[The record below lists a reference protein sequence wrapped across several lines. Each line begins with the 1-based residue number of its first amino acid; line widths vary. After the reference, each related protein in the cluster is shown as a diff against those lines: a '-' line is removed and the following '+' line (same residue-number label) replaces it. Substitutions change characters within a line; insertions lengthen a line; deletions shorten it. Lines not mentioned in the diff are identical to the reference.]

1 MPQIQNWL
9 LKSIFTSKIL
19 LSDRK
24 DRLIDL
30 ITFNT
35 NHKITVIAE
44 VSENHANIVV
54 NQALENSTDSF
65 GVNAFIEGNVGNAR
79 MDIEAINFNQRVKI
93 HRKNESRKFSA
104 RDIYENRASIQP
116 FTLVLHYS

>member
-1 MPQIQNWL
+1 M
-9 LKSIFTSKIL
+9 
-19 LSDRK
+19 
-24 DRLIDL
+24 IDL

-65 GVNAFIEGNVGNAR
+65 GVNAFIEGNVRNAR
-79 MDIEAINFNQRVKI
+79 MDIEAININQRVKI
-93 HRKNESRKFSA
+93 CRNNESRKFSA

-116 FTLVLHYS
+116 FTLMLHYS

>member
-1 MPQIQNWL
+1 VPQIQNWL

-65 GVNAFIEGNVGNAR
+65 GVNAFIEGNVRNTR
-79 MDIEAINFNQRVKI
+79 MDIEAININQRVKI
-93 HRKNESRKFSA
+93 CRN
-104 RDIYENRASIQP
+104 N
-116 FTLVLHYS
+116 

>member
-1 MPQIQNWL
+1 VPQIQNWL
-9 LKSIFTSKIL
+9 LKSIYTSKIL

-65 GVNAFIEGNVGNAR
+65 GVNAFIEGNTHWAMKTFYQCENDSLISPTVLFDA
-79 MDIEAINFNQRVKI
+79 FN
-93 HRKNESRKFSA
+93 
-104 RDIYENRASIQP
+104 
-116 FTLVLHYS
+116 